1 VQLLKLTHHLI
12 EQFYIHSVM
21 SIAITEAITTLAEA
35 EQQFKL
41 SRTENE
47 AFFLEWQTQLPE
59 LSDAERLTLDELRR
73 RYLYQ
78 RSQGQ
83 LLEGTVTL
91 LLASP
96 LLAVAGF
103 YDPPF
108 RVRAEESVQ
117 LTLDDG
123 ETVLQGRVDVL
134 VLLNQF
140 WVVVLE
146 SKKTALSVWTALPQT
161 LAYLMTNPQIER
173 PSFGMVTNGDE
184 ILFVKLVQQ
193 EHRLYGVSRVFAPF
207 ASAQELRTALQILKQ
222 MGRVIGEG
230 VR

>member
-1 VQLLKLTHHLI
+1 
-12 EQFYIHSVM
+12 M
-21 SIAITEAITTLAEA
+21 PIAITEAITTLAEA
-35 EQQFKL
+35 ERRFNL
-41 SRTENE
+41 SRSEDE
-47 AFFLEWQTQLPE
+47 RFFSEWQLDLLE
-59 LSDAERLTLDELRR
+59 LSTVEQTALDELRQ

-78 RSQGQ
+78 RSEGH

-96 LLAVAGF
+96 LLTIAGF

-123 ETVLQGRVDVL
+123 EEILQGRIDVL
-134 VLLNQF
+134 VLLNRL

-161 LAYLMTNPQIER
+161 LAYSIANPQPDL
-173 PSFGMVTNGDE
+173 PSFGMMTNGDE
-184 ILFVKLVQQ
+184 ILFVKAFDRQYAL
-193 EHRLYGVSRVFAPF
+193 SRVFAPF
-207 ASAQELRTALQILKQ
+207 TSIRELYSALQVLK
-222 MGRVIGEG
+222 RIGQIIG
-230 VR
+230 SIQSHQ

>member
-1 VQLLKLTHHLI
+1 
-12 EQFYIHSVM
+12 M

-35 EQQFKL
+35 ERRFHL
-41 SRTENE
+41 SRTSDETL
-47 AFFLEWQTQLPE
+47 FLEWQMLPE
-59 LSDAERLTLDELRR
+59 LSMPEQTAIDQLWQ

-96 LLAVAGF
+96 LLTIAGL

-108 RVRAEESVQ
+108 RVQAEASVQ

-123 ETVLQGRVDVL
+123 EEILQGRIDVL
-134 VLLNQF
+134 VLLNQL

-146 SKKTALSVWTALPQT
+146 SKKTALSVWAALPQT
-161 LAYLMTNPQIER
+161 LAYLMANPQPQQ
-173 PSFGMVTNGDE
+173 PSFGMITNGDD
-184 ILFVKLVQQ
+184 IVFVKLVQRSQ
-193 EHRLYGVSRVFAPF
+193 RQYALSRVFAPLTSNRELY
-207 ASAQELRTALQILKQ
+207 SAVQVLKSISQEIEKISEC
-222 MGRVIGEG
+222 G
-230 VR
+230 